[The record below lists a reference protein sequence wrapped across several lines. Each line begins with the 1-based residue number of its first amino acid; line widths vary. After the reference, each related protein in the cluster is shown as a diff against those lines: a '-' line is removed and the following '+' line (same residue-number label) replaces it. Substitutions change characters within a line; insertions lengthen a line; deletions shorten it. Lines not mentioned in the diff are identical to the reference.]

1 MIYKNTSI
9 DAIMALES
17 QRTENYIYL
26 PKEIAATCESCGKEI
41 YEGEDYLECN
51 NLVYCRKCIIAMT
64 SEDVVEL
71 LGHKFRQ
78 AHINGI

>member
-1 MIYKNTSI
+1 MIYPNTSI

-17 QRTENYIYL
+17 QRTENYVNL
-26 PKEIAATCESCGKEI
+26 PKDIVVSCESCGDSI

-51 NLVYCRKCIIAMT
+51 NSFYCRKCIMAMT

-78 AHINGI
+78 ACAYDM